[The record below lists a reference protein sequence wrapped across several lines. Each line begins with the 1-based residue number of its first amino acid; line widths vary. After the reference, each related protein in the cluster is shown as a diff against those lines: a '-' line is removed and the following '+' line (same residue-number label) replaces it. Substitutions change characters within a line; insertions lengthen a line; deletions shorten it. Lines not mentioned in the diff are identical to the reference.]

1 MILFKRLRDI
11 RGFTSVE
18 LLLACVIFPL
28 IVVGIANS
36 FDAVR
41 KSYTTAKQL
50 NEVYAVLSAC
60 PELDRAL
67 DYTNL
72 VSNSS
77 NCSPNN
83 TFVAEGGSGI
93 IYTYNP
99 TLTVTDTSSLPSSD
113 ALKTVPDSK
122 VVDITVSN
130 LRGNAPPLELRMLIT
145 RNGIAQQ

>member
-1 MILFKRLRDI
+1 MIGFKRLRDI

-67 DYTNL
+67 DYNNL

-83 TFVAEGGSGI
+83 TFKAEGSSGI
-93 IYTYNP
+93 SYSYNP
-99 TLTVTDTSSLPSSD
+99 TLTVTDTASLSSGD
-113 ALKTVPDSK
+113 ALKTIPDSK